1 MSINLDLPYTL
12 NFMLGAMTNREKLE
26 ASLYASGIDSAN
38 IIMDI
43 DILIEEAKLTKKQ
56 AEVVRLY
63 YYNQMTQE
71 EVSKVLG
78 ISQQAVLDHLNKI
91 KDKLA
96 KVVERWEKLD
106 ESKFNNK

>member
-1 MSINLDLPYTL
+1 MAINLDLPYTL
-12 NFMLGAMTNREKLE
+12 NFMLGAMTNKAKLE
-26 ASLYASGIDSAN
+26 ASLYDSGIESADLL
-38 IIMDI
+38 MDI
-43 DILIEEAKLTKKQ
+43 ENLIQEAKLTKKQ
-56 AEVVRLY
+56 AGVVRLY

-71 EVSKVLG
+71 EVSKQLG

-96 KVVERWEKLD
+96 KVIERWEKLD